1 MNYTQLQLL
10 LQNDELHYITDSTE
24 FFKDNDMKLDDNM
37 DILLNHTFILFENT
51 INDYNETI
59 EILNNNN
66 IKYTIKT
73 DSLNLDYI
81 LYNNI
86 L

>member
-24 FFKDNDMKLDDNM
+24 FFKDNDIKLDDNM
-37 DILLNHTFILFENT
+37 DLLLNHTFILFENT
-51 INDYNETI
+51 INDYNETLH
-59 EILNNNN
+59 ILDMNN
-66 IKYTIKT
+66 IPYTIKT

-81 LYNNI
+81 LI
-86 L
+86 

>member
-1 MNYTQLQLL
+1 MNFTQLQLL

-37 DILLNHTFILFENT
+37 DLLLNHTFILFENT
-51 INDYNETI
+51 INDYNETLH
-59 EILNNNN
+59 ILDMNN
-66 IKYTIKT
+66 IPYTIKT

-81 LYNNI
+81 LI
-86 L
+86 

>member
-1 MNYTQLQLL
+1 MTFQYLQSLL
-10 LQNDELHYITDSTE
+10 PNDELHYITDSTE

-37 DILLNHTFILFENT
+37 DLLLHHTFILFENT

-59 EILNNNN
+59 SLLNSNN

-73 DSLNLDYI
+73 DLLNLDYI
-81 LYNNI
+81 LI
-86 L
+86 

>member
-10 LQNDELHYITDSTE
+10 LQNDELHYIADSTE

-73 DSLNLDYI
+73 DLLNLDYI
-81 LYNNI
+81 LI
-86 L
+86 

>member
-37 DILLNHTFILFENT
+37 DLLLNHTFILFENT

-59 EILNNNN
+59 SLLNSNN
-66 IKYTIKT
+66 INYTIKT
-73 DSLNLDYI
+73 DLLNLDYI
-81 LYNNI
+81 LI
-86 L
+86 

>member
-24 FFKDNDMKLDDNM
+24 FLKDNNMKLDDNM
-37 DILLNHTFILFENT
+37 DLLLNHTFILFENT
-51 INDYNETI
+51 INDYNETLY
-59 EILNNNN
+59 ILDMNN
-66 IKYTIKT
+66 IPYTIKT

-81 LYNNI
+81 LI
-86 L
+86 

>member
-37 DILLNHTFILFENT
+37 DLLLNHTFILFENT
-51 INDYNETI
+51 INDYNET
-59 EILNNNN
+59 LHVLDMNN
-66 IKYTIKT
+66 IPYTIKT

-81 LYNNI
+81 LI
-86 L
+86 

>member
-1 MNYTQLQLL
+1 MNFTQLQLL

-59 EILNNNN
+59 YILDMNN
-66 IKYTIKT
+66 IPYTIKT

-81 LYNNI
+81 LI
-86 L
+86 

>member
-37 DILLNHTFILFENT
+37 DILLHHTFILFENT

-59 EILNNNN
+59 QLLYLLLYQ
-66 IKYTIKT
+66 YTI
-73 DSLNLDYI
+73 Y
-81 LYNNI
+81 
-86 L
+86 

>member
-1 MNYTQLQLL
+1 MTFQYLQLL
-10 LQNDELHYITDSTE
+10 LPNDELHYITDSTE

-37 DILLNHTFILFENT
+37 DILLHHTFILFENT

-59 EILNNNN
+59 SLLNSNN

-73 DSLNLDYI
+73 DLLNLDYI
-81 LYNNI
+81 LI
-86 L
+86 

>member
-51 INDYNETI
+51 INDYNETLSL
-59 EILNNNN
+59 LNSNN

-81 LYNNI
+81 LI
-86 L
+86 

>member
-1 MNYTQLQLL
+1 MKSLNFTQLQSLL
-10 LQNDELHYITDSTE
+10 KNDELHYISDSTQ

-81 LYNNI
+81 LI
-86 L
+86 

>member
-37 DILLNHTFILFENT
+37 DILLHHTFILFENT

-59 EILNNNN
+59 DILDMNN
-66 IKYTIKT
+66 IPYTIKT

-81 LYNNI
+81 LI
-86 L
+86 